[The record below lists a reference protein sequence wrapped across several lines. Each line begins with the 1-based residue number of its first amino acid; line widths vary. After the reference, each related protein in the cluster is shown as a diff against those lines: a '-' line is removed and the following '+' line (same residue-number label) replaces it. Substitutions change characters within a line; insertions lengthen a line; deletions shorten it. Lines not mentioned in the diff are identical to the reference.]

1 MNLELVD
8 EFVIFWFQKRTV
20 CNGALL
26 LLFKLDHFFWA
37 NTSCDCQKS
46 WDGKFFL
53 QNFDKH
59 RHLNLYNRNL
69 CLGRMTE
76 TALTQLFE
84 LVQGLADETIGLKGL
99 EKLPDGGCQR
109 SVPCQLSLK
118 TYPLRSWQIW
128 LPCVTSLAVELFF
141 YCFSV
146 ASLPGTNWTDDRW
159 IAIDRIHPMKTDRS
173 LKEGR
178 LLFLSHHIQG
188 PCNCFGYISD
198 VLGAVCEKP
207 LQHAMQQVPQISMGT
222 KSWEWWLASH
232 SSRRGAEGK
241 GPWWNPWK
249 VPTAGKIPTAS
260 NMAWIQ
266 KKFRHQFFF
275 KVEVISQFFPCD
287 CDKVCL
293 KVMNSQHLP
302 RHFRVFLFK
311 NRLETLRGTK
321 ELELRRAVRA
331 ETLRVGFP
339 DWSCWAQTFGSQNHP
354 CGFACRR

>member
-1 MNLELVD
+1 MISGAWFGHLSGGSVQSVQIQGKVQKNRIWWSCLMNLELVD

-118 TYPLRSWQIW
+118 TYPLRSWQI
-128 LPCVTSLAVELFF
+128 
-141 YCFSV
+141 
-146 ASLPGTNWTDDRW
+146 
-159 IAIDRIHPMKTDRS
+159 
-173 LKEGR
+173 
-178 LLFLSHHIQG
+178 
-188 PCNCFGYISD
+188 
-198 VLGAVCEKP
+198 
-207 LQHAMQQVPQISMGT
+207 
-222 KSWEWWLASH
+222 
-232 SSRRGAEGK
+232 
-241 GPWWNPWK
+241 
-249 VPTAGKIPTAS
+249 
-260 NMAWIQ
+260 
-266 KKFRHQFFF
+266 
-275 KVEVISQFFPCD
+275 
-287 CDKVCL
+287 
-293 KVMNSQHLP
+293 
-302 RHFRVFLFK
+302 
-311 NRLETLRGTK
+311 
-321 ELELRRAVRA
+321 
-331 ETLRVGFP
+331 
-339 DWSCWAQTFGSQNHP
+339 
-354 CGFACRR
+354 